1 MMDDTNETPGIQKF
15 DARYWNAQIQSAID
29 RHQPFFDAGKESIK
43 LYKAKHELT
52 ETKRRLN
59 IWWYCVNTLMPA
71 YYSSTPKAQVRLRKR
86 TGSLATE
93 AGAVIL
99 ERNAQYA
106 LDEYFDFD
114 RVAQNATLQ
123 YLLTGRAVLWARY
136 EPEFESEMREFDLFA
151 TGDGGI
157 IDADQ
162 QPFDTEQEGLELTPG
177 ENGVISARMVLEVKK
192 EDKAVLECVQY
203 DDFLTS
209 DARNESEIDWVA
221 RRAYLSRQ
229 KQPRHLAVKQP
240 SGYLTMRF
248 PVT

>member
-1 MMDDTNETPGIQKF
+1 MMDDTNETPGIKKF

-136 EPEFESEMREFDLFA
+136 EPEFES
-151 TGDGGI
+151 
-157 IDADQ
+157 
-162 QPFDTEQEGLELTPG
+162 
-177 ENGVISARMVLEVKK
+177 
-192 EDKAVLECVQY
+192 
-203 DDFLTS
+203 
-209 DARNESEIDWVA
+209 
-221 RRAYLSRQ
+221 
-229 KQPRHLAVKQP
+229 
-240 SGYLTMRF
+240 
-248 PVT
+248 